1 MLCESR
7 EELGYLRGTLPF
19 RKDHFRHSGTQGAM
33 MIQFGE
39 AQVFEWHMAQAL
51 YCFIGRKLA
60 PAHLLEK
67 FANGVS
73 VQRKHSAISSQ
84 HSADANELLD

>member
-1 MLCESR
+1 
-7 EELGYLRGTLPF
+7 
-19 RKDHFRHSGTQGAM
+19 M

-39 AQVFEWHMAQAL
+39 AQVLEWHMAQAL
-51 YCFIGRKLA
+51 HCFIGRELT
-60 PAHLLEK
+60 PANLFEK
-67 FANGVS
+67 FADGVS